1 MQKQF
6 EAGTAE
12 PFSELDNAGRYTIAA
27 GRLLERAGSERFRR
41 YGLTISDVAPLIRLV
56 QIGPMTAG
64 ELLQSMVLLTSAP
77 VVSHSVNRLEKA
89 GLAKRR
95 PHESDARKVVIEATP
110 DGRRFARELRRE
122 IEELQADFFEPLTKD
137 ELNQLEN
144 MLQRC
149 LKEQS

>member
-1 MQKQF
+1 MQKRF
-6 EAGTAE
+6 DAGAAE

-27 GRLLERAGSERFRR
+27 GRLLERAGSERFKH

-89 GLAKRR
+89 GLARRR
-95 PHESDARKVVIEATP
+95 PHESDRRKVVIEATQK
-110 DGRRFARELRRE
+110 GRRFERELRRE
-122 IEELQADFFEPLTKD
+122 IHELQAEFFEPLTKD
-137 ELNQLEN
+137 ELSQLDA
-144 MLQRC
+144 MLRRC
-149 LKEQS
+149 LDARI